1 MGLDTSWTDSNAVT
15 AVTKP
20 VTDVAKSGIEAY
32 AKKKISDNELVAK
45 LDSNRLD
52 AYKTTSKNNLDAFLG
67 VLNTG
72 AALVNAVTSVIN
84 TAINAY
90 AQIQESREQTRRVE
104 IQAEAQI
111 FESREQ
117 TKRIRITQEQETVRH
132 LATLKADLE
141 VKRMELDKFKLELAE
156 QRATREFKQEQWR
169 SQIAMLEKIINPVI
183 DAAKDVRKRCFDAQ
197 FTNEHD
203 YAELKRLDETLFAY
217 AMQLKEL
224 YS

>member
-32 AKKKISDNELVAK
+32 TKKKISDNELIAK

-52 AYKTTSKNNLDAFLG
+52 AYKTTNKNNLDAFLG

-72 AALVNAVTSVIN
+72 VGIINAVTSVIN

-117 TKRIRITQEQETVRH
+117 TKRTRITQEQETVRH

-156 QRATREFKQEQWR
+156 QRASREFKQEQWR

-183 DAAKDVRKRCFDAQ
+183 DAAKDVRKRCFYAQ

-203 YAELKRLDETLFAY
+203 YAELKRLDETLFSY

-224 YS
+224 YR